1 MTEQYTVNNA
11 SLGDL
16 DGILKLYLAV
26 AALEGGLART
36 AKEIS
41 LDYVKQFITKSAEN
55 GIIVVA
61 RDNFSGDV
69 IGEIHGYAIGP
80 KVFSHVLGELT
91 IAVHPERQGIGIGK
105 AIFTEFMRRVK
116 EDRPDIL
123 RVELIA
129 RESNRKA
136 IAFYE
141 KLGFVIEGRFV
152 FRIQSVGGGFEDDIP
167 MAWTRDPY

>member
-1 MTEQYTVNNA
+1 MTKEYTVNNA
-11 SLGDL
+11 SLSDL
-16 DGILKLYLAV
+16 DAILELYLAV
-26 AALEGGLART
+26 AAVKGGLART
-36 AKEIS
+36 ADEIS
-41 LDYVKQFITKSAEN
+41 LGYVEEFVRKSVEN
-55 GIIVVA
+55 GIIVAA
-61 RDNFSGDV
+61 RDNNSGEV
-69 IGEIHGYAIGP
+69 IGEIHAYAIGP

-136 IAFYE
+136 IEFYK
-141 KLGFVIEGRFV
+141 KLGFLIEGRFAS
-152 FRIQSVGGGFEDDIP
+152 RIQSVGGGFEDDIP
-167 MAWTRDPY
+167 MAWTRRPK

>member
-1 MTEQYTVNNA
+1 VTEEYTVNHA

-16 DGILKLYLAV
+16 DAVLDLYLAV
-26 AALEGGLART
+26 AAVKGGLART
-36 AKEIS
+36 ADEIT
-41 LDYVKQFITKSAEN
+41 LGYVEQFVRNSVEN

-61 RDNFSGDV
+61 RENNSGEV
-69 IGEIHGYAIGP
+69 IGEIHGYEIGP

-105 AIFTEFMRRVK
+105 AIFNEFMRQVK

-141 KLGFVIEGRFV
+141 KLGFVIEGRYV
-152 FRIQSVGGGFEDDIP
+152 SRIQSVGGGFEDDIP
-167 MAWTRDPY
+167 MAWTRRPK

>member
-1 MTEQYTVNNA
+1 MTDEYLLKTATSDDVE
-11 SLGDL
+11 
-16 DGILKLYLAV
+16 GIRELYFAV
-26 AALEGGLART
+26 AIVAGGLART
-36 AKEIS
+36 AAEIS
-41 LDYVKQFITKSAEN
+41 LDYVEQFVSKSVEN
-55 GIIVVA
+55 GLIVIA
-61 RDNFSGDV
+61 RDNNSGEV
-69 IGEIHGYAIGP
+69 IGEIHAYAIGP

-136 IAFYE
+136 IEFYK
-141 KLGFVIEGRFV
+141 KLGFLIEGRFAS
-152 FRIQSVGGGFEDDIP
+152 RIQSVGGGFEDDIP
-167 MAWTRDPY
+167 MAWTRRPK